1 MSHWMISVIRAIAIS
16 SVLQTSLGFRKHRCH
31 NSKGSCSYTSGT
43 EERRIRRSESVSKDM
58 EQLAKGPVTPDVFLE
73 LMNNLSAVEY
83 HRNAVAQWEFESN
96 ITETTRTKA
105 LKSSARLAKFQKIVW
120 KAAAKY
126 DWRNFNGTSGMKRQ
140 LQMISVLG
148 SAVLSDDK
156 FKQLDEVIN
165 KMESIYSTATIEPYV
180 KMDDSSKSKRLR
192 RSGKRRLRLEP
203 DFSSVTRYW
212 TYPYE
217 DPNFEKTIF
226 DIWQEV
232 KPFYLQLHAHVRNR
246 LRAKY
251 GTEVIPESGYIPA
264 HVFGDMWTQSWI
276 HLNKETMP
284 YPDHAIPDMTNRL
297 KLNNFTKMEFFKLSE
312 DFFRSLGFPKLPET
326 FWQNSIIERP
336 ANNKTEL
343 VCHGSAWDMYD
354 GRDFRIKMCTEV
366 TYDDLVI
373 VHHEMGHVQ
382 YYIQYRDQPIVF
394 REGANPGFHEAI
406 GDTIALS
413 VSSLPH
419 ACGLGLVDN
428 ADYQP
433 MTDIN
438 YLYLIALQ
446 KIAFLPF
453 AYCVDKWRWTVFTDE
468 VTPEI
473 YNSLWWKFRAEI
485 QGIEPPINRDET
497 DFDPGAKYHVAA
509 NVPYIRYFVSFI
521 IQFQF
526 HEALCL
532 NAGQYDPNDPSRPL
546 HRCDIYGSREAG
558 IAMRSMD
565 SNLFFKRRVDCFL
578 RIVIFRQMMK
588 LGSSLPWQDT
598 MERFT
603 GSRVMRT
610 EGITAYFRPLYN
622 WLKQE
627 NSRTREPVGF

>member
-1 MSHWMISVIRAIAIS
+1 MSHWMISVFCAIAIS
-16 SVLQTSLGFRKHRCH
+16 SVLQTPFGFQKHKCH
-31 NSKGSCSYTSGT
+31 TKSRSPIRNSKASRFYTSGI
-43 EERRIRRSESVSKDM
+43 EERRIRRSESVSKEI
-58 EQLAKGPVTPDVFLE
+58 EQLAKGLATPDVFLE
-73 LMNNLSAVEY
+73 LMNNLSTVEY
-83 HRNAVAQWEFESN
+83 HRNAIAQWEFESN
-96 ITETTRTKA
+96 INATTRAKA
-105 LKSSARLAKFQKIVW
+105 LKSSAKLAEFQKIVW
-120 KAAAKY
+120 KAAGKY
-126 DWRNFNGTSGMKRQ
+126 DWRNFNGTSRIKRQ
-140 LQMISVLG
+140 FEMISVLG

-180 KMDDSSKSKRLR
+180 KIDGSSKSKKLR
-192 RSGKRRLRLEP
+192 RGGGRKLRLEP
-203 DFSSVTRYW
+203 DFSSVAQYW
-212 TYPYE
+212 TNPYE
-217 DPNFEKTIF
+217 DPNFEKKIVE
-226 DIWQEV
+226 IWQEV
-232 KPFYLQLHAHVRNR
+232 KPFYLELHAYVRNR
-246 LRAKY
+246 LRTKY
-251 GTEVIPESGYIPA
+251 GTRVIPESGYIPA

-276 HLNKETMP
+276 HLNKDTMP
-284 YPDHAIPDMTNRL
+284 YPDHAIPDMTKRL
-297 KLNNFTKMEFFKLSE
+297 KVNNFTKMEFFKLAE

-326 FWQNSIIERP
+326 FWRNSIIERP
-336 ANNKTEL
+336 PNNKTEL

-428 ADYQP
+428 VDYQP

-468 VTPEI
+468 VTPEM

-485 QGIEPPINRDET
+485 QGIEPPFNRDET

-526 HEALCL
+526 HEAVCL
-532 NAGQYDPNDPSRPL
+532 NAGQYDPNDPNRPL

-558 IAMRSMD
+558 IAMR
-565 SNLFFKRRVDCFL
+565 
-578 RIVIFRQMMK
+578 QMMK
-588 LGSSLPWQDT
+588 LGSSLPWQET

-603 GSRVMRT
+603 GSREMRT
-610 EGITAYFRPLYN
+610 EGITAYFRPLYD

-627 NSRTREPVGF
+627 NARTREPVGF